1 MIRDSGP
8 DTKLGGV
15 PHMAWKK
22 LSLVLA
28 LTLASTLLFA
38 QNPGTGAIAGTVI
51 DPSGAVFARA
61 NVSITNASTRITRE
75 TTTDA
80 AGSFRILLLPPGT
93 YELKVSVPGLTQ
105 RTPLNLDVVVT
116 ETTVAQIKLD
126 LATAH
131 ASEVQVVEKS
141 DAVQTESV
149 ALGSAIDERTIT
161 GLPLANRNYS
171 QILALSPGAVVEL
184 PNACALGKDTQ
195 NISVNGAKTTAN
207 NFQFN
212 GVDAVNVAENS
223 ASGFG
228 SNVGIAIPAP
238 DVISEFK
245 VQTGLYDSS
254 YGRSAGAN
262 VDIVSRSGSNQFH
275 ATLWEFFRND
285 ALDANDFF
293 LSRNHQPRPVLRQ
306 NQFGFAVG
314 GPIRKN
320 STFIFGSYQG
330 SLQKNGVAS
339 VSLQTSFLPAL
350 GADRSAQA
358 IGKVYAGQ
366 PGAFPGEAVAPDGS
380 NINPVAL
387 SILNFKFPNGQY
399 AIPSPQAAVSAG
411 VGQSSFSIPASFRED
426 QFTINL
432 DQRISAR
439 NELSG
444 RYFYSRAPMQEPFSP
459 FGATV
464 PGWGMNE
471 TDRNHM
477 FVLSDTHT
485 FSPSLVNV
493 ARIGFMRFQ
502 GFSRGAEP
510 MSAAAVGMATP
521 AGLPEIPGISVL
533 GSFTIGPAGGPYTF
547 ENTNTFSAQDSIAL
561 IRGRHTLRAGGQ
573 IVRHQ
578 LLVDEPFVKDGFLFF
593 LSFPDF
599 LLGASGTQ
607 NGTGLSNIF
616 SSTGASGLFRKDERY
631 TDAAGF
637 IQDDVRLAPRL
648 TLNAGLR
655 YEFFGP
661 PSEIKG
667 KLPNFDPT
675 NAQAQAPA
683 SGTFSGFFLPSNF
696 PGSLP
701 NGFSRSSGSGMWDK
715 DYTDFSPRVGF
726 SWQVFDSPAV
736 VVRGGYGFYY
746 ERLSG
751 QLAEQVVGAPPFSF
765 TQTLQGAQNSA
776 ATFQQPY
783 NPTLPPDSSF
793 PVFIPRTPDSALS
806 VAAIQRSAT
815 SPYVQQYTLNVQ
827 YEFARDTVLQLGY
840 VGSKSTHLTGCVE
853 FNQALLATPQNPVNG
868 QTTTTVEN
876 LADRLPYQGLAAG
889 RSYICKTAFG
899 ANYNSLQA
907 SINRKLRHGLALE
920 TAYTWSKNLDYT
932 SGTGGLSSLDLNF
945 LSNDSTNPSQSHGLN
960 DFDRTHR
967 VVISGVYSA
976 PNIRTG
982 PTALRTALHN
992 WQFSAISVLQSGS
1005 PITVVDSSAGSVY
1018 GNLPGFTRAECTGA
1032 NPASSGSL
1040 FSRLNGYFNPAA
1052 FTTAPNIGDGTG
1064 FGSCPVGLL
1073 RGPSQ
1078 LNLDLG
1084 IQKSFAIT
1092 EGSALDFRAEFFNF
1106 TNTPKFAQPVNDRAT
1121 GPGVFG
1127 LITSMA
1133 SNPRVVQF
1141 ALKLKF

>member
-1 MIRDSGP
+1 
-8 DTKLGGV
+8 
-15 PHMAWKK
+15 MACKK
-22 LSLVLA
+22 LLLQVVV
-28 LTLASTLLFA
+28 LLFA
-38 QNPGTGAIAGTVI
+38 AGIVCAQIPGTGAIAGTVL
-51 DPSGAVFARA
+51 DPSGAVFAGA
-61 NVSITNASTRITRE
+61 HVAVTNASTRISRE
-75 TTTDA
+75 VKTDA
-80 AGSFRILLLPPGT
+80 AGSFRFLLLPPGS
-93 YELKVSVPGLTQ
+93 YELKVDVPGLIQ
-105 RTPLNLDVVVT
+105 KAPLNVDVVVT

-126 LATAH
+126 LAA
-131 ASEVQVVEKS
+131 ASSSEVQVAEKS

-149 ALGSAIDERTIT
+149 ALGRAIDERTIT
-161 GLPLANRNYS
+161 ALPLANRNYS

-184 PNACALGKDTQ
+184 PNADALGKNTQ

-212 GVDAVNVAENS
+212 GVDAVNLAENS

-228 SNVGIAIPAP
+228 SNIGIAIPAP

-245 VQTGLYDSS
+245 VQTGLYDAS

-262 VDIVSRSGSNQFH
+262 VDVVSRSGSNRLH

-285 ALDANDFF
+285 ALNANDFF
-293 LSRNHQPRPVLRQ
+293 LNRNNQPRPVLRQ

-320 STFIFGSYQG
+320 STFLFGSYQG
-330 SLQKNGVAS
+330 TLQKNGVAS
-339 VSLQTSFLPAL
+339 VSLQTSFLPTL
-350 GADRSAQA
+350 GADRSAQT
-358 IGKVYAGQ
+358 IGQLYAGQ
-366 PGAFPGEAVAPDGS
+366 AGAFGGEAVASDGS

-387 SILNFKFPNGQY
+387 AILNFKFPNGQY
-399 AIPSPQAAVSAG
+399 AIPSPQALVGAG

-426 QFTINL
+426 QFTVNL

-444 RYFYSRAPMQEPFSP
+444 RYFYSRAPMQAPFSP

-464 PGWGMNE
+464 PGWGQNE

-477 FVLSDTHT
+477 FVLSNTHT

-493 ARIGFMRFQ
+493 ARVGFMRFQ

-510 MSAAAVGMATP
+510 ISAADVGMATP
-521 AGLPEIPGISVL
+521 SGLPEIPGIAVL
-533 GSFTIGPAGGPYTF
+533 GLFTIGPAGGPYTF
-547 ENTNTFSAQDSIAL
+547 ENTNTLSAQDSIAL
-561 IRGRHTLRAGGQ
+561 IHGRHTLRAGAQ
-573 IVRHQ
+573 VVRHQ

-607 NGTGLSNIF
+607 NGTGVSNIF

-631 TDAAGF
+631 ADAAGF
-637 IQDDVRLAPRL
+637 VQDDVRVAPRL
-648 TLNAGLR
+648 TVNAGLR

-696 PGSLP
+696 AGTLP
-701 NGFSRSSGSGMWDK
+701 DGFSRSSSSGMWNK
-715 DYTDFSPRVGF
+715 DYTNFSPRVGF
-726 SWQVFDSPAV
+726 SWQVLESPAL

-765 TQTLQGAQNSA
+765 TQTLQAAQNSA

-783 NPTLPPDSSF
+783 NPALPPDSSF

-815 SPYVQQYTLNVQ
+815 SPYVQQYSLNVQ
-827 YEFARDTVLQLGY
+827 YELARDTVFQLGY
-840 VGSKSTHLTGCVE
+840 VGSKSTHLTGCIE
-853 FNQALLATPQNPVNG
+853 FNQALIATPQNPVNG
-868 QTTTTVEN
+868 QTTTTIEN

-889 RSYICKTAFG
+889 RSYVCKTAFG

-907 SINRKLRHGLALE
+907 SLNRNFRHGLALE

-945 LSNDSTNPSQSHGLN
+945 LSNDSTNPAQAHGLN

-967 VVISGVYSA
+967 VVISAVYSA
-976 PNIRTG
+976 PNMSSG
-982 PTALRTALHN
+982 PRALRTALRN
-992 WQFSAISVLQSGS
+992 WQVSAISVLQSGS

-1032 NPASSGSL
+1032 NPASSGSV

-1052 FTTAPNIGDGTG
+1052 FTTAPAIGDGSG
-1064 FGSCPVGLL
+1064 FGSCGVGLL

-1084 IQKSFAIT
+1084 IQKSFSIT
-1092 EGSALDFRAEFFNF
+1092 EGFALDFRTEFFNF
-1106 TNTPKFAQPVNDRAT
+1106 TNTPKFGQPVNDRAT

-1127 LITSMA
+1127 LITSTV

>member
-1 MIRDSGP
+1 
-8 DTKLGGV
+8 
-15 PHMAWKK
+15 MASRKM
-22 LSLVLA
+22 LLQVFV
-28 LTLASTLLFA
+28 LLFA
-38 QNPGTGAIAGTVI
+38 SKLLLAQIPGTGAIAGTVI
-51 DPSGAVFARA
+51 DPSGAVFAGAR
-61 NVSITNASTRITRE
+61 VTITNAGTRIMRE
-75 TTTDA
+75 TTTDS
-80 AGSFRILLLPPGT
+80 AGSFRILFLPPGP
-93 YELKVSVPGLTQ
+93 YELKVNVPGFTQ
-105 RTPLNLDVVVT
+105 KAPLPVDVVVT

-126 LATAH
+126 LAP
-131 ASEVQVVEKS
+131 ASSSAVQVVEKS
-141 DAVQTESV
+141 DAVQTESIT
-149 ALGSAIDERTIT
+149 LGRAIDEHTIT
-161 GLPLANRNYS
+161 ALPLANRNYS
-171 QILALSPGAVVEL
+171 QILALSPGTVVEL
-184 PNACALGKDTQ
+184 PNAGALGKNTQ

-212 GVDAVNVAENS
+212 GVDAVNLAENS

-228 SNVGIAIPAP
+228 SNIGIAIPAP

-245 VQTGLYDSS
+245 VQTGLYDAS

-262 VDIVSRSGSNQFH
+262 VDMVSRSGSNRFH

-285 ALDANDFF
+285 ALNANDFF
-293 LSRNHQPRPVLRQ
+293 LNRNDQPRPVLRQ
-306 NQFGFAVG
+306 NQFGFAAG
-314 GPIRKN
+314 GPIRKD

-330 SLQKNGVAS
+330 TLQKNGVAS
-339 VSLQTSFLPAL
+339 VSLQTAFLPTL
-350 GADRSAQA
+350 GNDRSPQA
-358 IGKVYAGQ
+358 IAQIYGGQ
-366 PGAFPGEAVAPDGS
+366 TGSLGGEAIAADGS

-387 SILNFKFPNGQY
+387 SLLNFKFPNGQY
-399 AIPSPQAAVSAG
+399 AIPSPQSVVSQG

-426 QFTINL
+426 QFSVNL
-432 DQRISAR
+432 DQRVSAR

-464 PGWGMNE
+464 PGWGRNE

-510 MSAAAVGMATP
+510 INAADVGMATP
-521 AGLPEIPGISVL
+521 SGLPEIPGISVL
-533 GSFTIGPAGGPYTF
+533 GSFTIGPASGPYTF

-561 IRGRHTLRAGGQ
+561 VRGRHTLRAGAQ
-573 IVRHQ
+573 AVRHQ

-637 IQDDVRLAPRL
+637 VQDDIRVRPRL
-648 TLNAGLR
+648 TVNAGLR

-675 NAQAQAPA
+675 NAEMQAPA

-696 PGSLP
+696 TGTLP
-701 NGFSRSSGSGMWDK
+701 DGFSRSSGSGMWNK
-715 DYTDFSPRVGF
+715 DYTNFSPRVGF
-726 SWQVFDSPAV
+726 SWQLLDSPALV
-736 VVRGGYGFYY
+736 LRGGYGIYY

-783 NPTLPPDSSF
+783 NPALPPDSTF
-793 PVFIPRTPDSALS
+793 PVFIPRTPGSALS
-806 VAAIQRSAT
+806 VAAIQRNAT
-815 SPYVQQYTLNVQ
+815 SPYVQQYSLNVQ
-827 YEFARDTVLQLGY
+827 DEVARDTVLQLGY
-840 VGSKSTHLTGCVE
+840 VGSKSTNLTGCVE
-853 FNQALLATPQNPVNG
+853 FNQALIATPQNPVNG

-889 RSYICKTAFG
+889 RSYICNTAFG

-907 SINRKLRHGLALE
+907 SVNRKFRRGLALE
-920 TAYTWSKNLDYT
+920 AAYTWSKNLGYT

-945 LSNDSTNPSQSHGLN
+945 LSNDSTNPAQAYGLN

-967 VVISGVYSA
+967 VVISAVYSA
-976 PNIRTG
+976 PSLRAG
-982 PTALRTALHN
+982 PKALRLALSK
-992 WQFSAISVLQSGS
+992 WQFSGISVLQSGS

-1032 NPASSGSL
+1032 NPASSGSV

-1052 FTTAPNIGDGTG
+1052 FTTAPAIGDGTG
-1064 FGSCPVGLL
+1064 FGSCGVGLL

-1084 IQKSFAIT
+1084 IQKSFSIT
-1092 EGSALDFRAEFFNF
+1092 ERSALDFRAEFFNF
-1106 TNTPKFAQPVNDRAT
+1106 TNTPKFGQPVNDFST
-1121 GPGVFG
+1121 GPAFG
-1127 LITSMA
+1127 LITATA
-1133 SNPRVVQF
+1133 SNPRVVQL
-1141 ALKLKF
+1141 ALKLNF

>member
-1 MIRDSGP
+1 
-8 DTKLGGV
+8 
-15 PHMAWKK
+15 MASRKM
-22 LSLVLA
+22 LLQVFV
-28 LTLASTLLFA
+28 LLFA
-38 QNPGTGAIAGTVI
+38 SRLLLAQIPGTGAIAGTVI
-51 DPSGAVFARA
+51 DPSGAVFAGAR
-61 NVSITNASTRITRE
+61 VTITNAGTRITRE
-75 TTTDA
+75 TATDS
-80 AGSFRILLLPPGT
+80 AGSFRILLLPPGP
-93 YELKVSVPGLTQ
+93 YELKVNVPGFTQ
-105 RTPLNLDVVVT
+105 KAPLPVDVVVT

-126 LATAH
+126 LAP
-131 ASEVQVVEKS
+131 ASSSAVQVVEKS
-141 DAVQTESV
+141 DAVQTESIT
-149 ALGSAIDERTIT
+149 LGRAIDEHTIT
-161 GLPLANRNYS
+161 ALPLANRNYS
-171 QILALSPGAVVEL
+171 QILALSPGTVVEL
-184 PNACALGKDTQ
+184 PNAGALGKNTQ

-212 GVDAVNVAENS
+212 GVDAVNLAENS

-228 SNVGIAIPAP
+228 SNIGIAIPAP

-245 VQTGLYDSS
+245 VQTGLYDAS

-262 VDIVSRSGSNQFH
+262 VDMVSRSGSNRFH

-285 ALDANDFF
+285 ALNANDFF
-293 LSRNHQPRPVLRQ
+293 LNRNDQPRPVLRQ
-306 NQFGFAVG
+306 NQFGFAAG
-314 GPIRKN
+314 GPIRKD

-330 SLQKNGVAS
+330 TLQKNGVAS
-339 VSLQTSFLPAL
+339 VSLQTAFLPTL
-350 GADRSAQA
+350 GSDRSAQA
-358 IGKVYAGQ
+358 IAQIYGGQ
-366 PGAFPGEAVAPDGS
+366 TGSLGGEAIAADGS

-387 SILNFKFPNGQY
+387 SLLNFKFPNGQY
-399 AIPSPQAAVSAG
+399 AIPSPQSVVSQG

-426 QFTINL
+426 QFSVNL
-432 DQRISAR
+432 DQRVSAR

-459 FGATV
+459 FGSTV
-464 PGWGMNE
+464 PGWGLNE

-510 MSAAAVGMATP
+510 INAADVGMATP
-521 AGLPEIPGISVL
+521 SGLPEIPGISVL

-547 ENTNTFSAQDSIAL
+547 ENTNAFSAQDAIAL
-561 IRGRHTLRAGGQ
+561 VRGRHTLRAGAQ
-573 IVRHQ
+573 AVRHQ

-637 IQDDVRLAPRL
+637 VQDDIRVSPRL
-648 TLNAGLR
+648 TVNAGLR

-675 NAQAQAPA
+675 NAEMQAPA
-683 SGTFSGFFLPSNF
+683 TGTFSGFFLPSNF
-696 PGSLP
+696 TGTLP
-701 NGFSRSSGSGMWDK
+701 DGFSRSSGSGMWNK
-715 DYTDFSPRVGF
+715 DYTNFSPRVGF
-726 SWQVFDSPAV
+726 SWQLLDSPALV
-736 VVRGGYGFYY
+736 LRGGYGIYY
-746 ERLSG
+746 QRLSG

-783 NPTLPPDSSF
+783 NPALPPDSTF
-793 PVFIPRTPDSALS
+793 PVFIPRTPGSALS
-806 VAAIQRSAT
+806 VAAIQRNAT
-815 SPYVQQYTLNVQ
+815 SPYVQQYTLNLQDEV
-827 YEFARDTVLQLGY
+827 AHDTVVQLGY
-840 VGSKSTHLTGCVE
+840 VGSKSTNLTGCVE
-853 FNQALLATPQNPVNG
+853 FNQALIATPQNPVNG
-868 QTTTTVEN
+868 QTTTTIEN

-889 RSYICKTAFG
+889 RSYICNTAFG

-907 SINRKLRHGLALE
+907 SLNRRFRRGLALE
-920 TAYTWSKNLDYT
+920 AAYTWSKNLGYT

-945 LSNDSTNPSQSHGLN
+945 LSNDSTNPAQAYGLN

-967 VVISGVYSA
+967 VVISAVYA
-976 PNIRTG
+976 PPSLRAG
-982 PTALRTALHN
+982 PKALRLVLSK
-992 WQFSAISVLQSGS
+992 WQFSGISVLQSGS

-1032 NPASSGSL
+1032 NPASSGSV

-1052 FTTAPNIGDGTG
+1052 FTTAPAIGDGTG
-1064 FGSCPVGLL
+1064 FGSCGVGLL

-1084 IQKSFAIT
+1084 MQKSFSIT
-1092 EGSALDFRAEFFNF
+1092 ERSALDFRAEFFNF
-1106 TNTPKFAQPVNDRAT
+1106 TNTPKFGQPVNDFST
-1121 GPGVFG
+1121 GPAFG
-1127 LITSMA
+1127 LITSTA
-1133 SNPRVVQF
+1133 SNPRVVQL
-1141 ALKLKF
+1141 ALKLNF